1 VLLQGLGMA
10 FYSMQAILCRAQN
23 FMLYAVRGF
32 AMRLSNMKKTYRPI
46 LHGVGWP
53 GDLKEIA

>member
-1 VLLQGLGMA
+1 MA